1 MSRREVIEK
10 GNKWPSKNTCA
21 QGLGTTEITHV
32 GKNAIRAQYVS
43 NKRRKKRLHILQ
55 ATALM

>member
-1 MSRREVIEK
+1 MIEK